1 MRKSFCV
8 IFVSTCSDDEGEPEE
23 DDDDEDEEEDDYEE
37 DDDVEEEDSSV
48 NQVSSPPSV
57 PRPPDASSFL
67 CFPSP
72 DKLLK
77 LGTKRALLFE
87 QQVVNTPC
95 YEYLIQQTT

>member
-1 MRKSFCV
+1 M
-8 IFVSTCSDDEGEPEE
+8 E
-23 DDDDEDEEEDDYEE
+23 
-37 DDDVEEEDSSV
+37 EEEDSGV

-87 QQVVNTPC
+87 QQVNTPGH
-95 YEYLIQQTT
+95 EYLTQQTT

>member
-57 PRPPDASSFL
+57 PRPPDAASFL

-87 QQVVNTPC
+87 QQVNTPGH
-95 YEYLIQQTT
+95 EYLTQQTT

>member
-1 MRKSFCV
+1 M
-8 IFVSTCSDDEGEPEE
+8 
-23 DDDDEDEEEDDYEE
+23 
-37 DDDVEEEDSSV
+37 EEEDSSV

-57 PRPPDASSFL
+57 PRPPDAASFL

-87 QQVVNTPC
+87 QQVNTPGH
-95 YEYLIQQTT
+95 EYLTQQTT